1 MASLFIGKVL
11 DNYRIIESLGIGG
24 MGVVFKAIHIK
35 LEKIFAL
42 KMIAPGLVMNE
53 NFLKR
58 FQAEAKSLAKFEDP
72 NIVRIYDLRSDNDQ
86 WFIVMEYVEGIN
98 LLDKIKQDGPYSWP
112 ESLPVLKQML
122 SGVVHAHDAGIVH
135 RDIKPNNIM
144 ITQDGIVKITDFG
157 LAKDQASGSNTLTV
171 ASGGTLYYM
180 SPEHVK
186 GFSFTDKRS
195 DIYSLGMTFYEMLT
209 GSVPFKDI
217 NSDFDIREKIVRK
230 EFEKPTTINP
240 DIPLALESI
249 VMKAIAKN
257 PDDRYQSAEEMLDAV
272 SDFEEVN
279 QDAINKA
286 GQSRKKTDRKT
297 PVRERKTSPTPMLK
311 SSGDNN
317 PSFIKSSVFRISAV
331 AAVLL
336 LIVLFLVY
344 QKSSLSTA
352 GKSDLANRSDLSA
365 SGTLNSFPAYQNDDS
380 LHEGTLNGSKA
391 TAGAEGLRL
400 DEKNFINVDTAKLP
414 ALQNS
419 SGGVV
424 KSKPFAGNPA
434 SKNHGNTR
442 NKNASLSEAN
452 TASIFIQSEPV
463 GAEIWLNGKL
473 EGNTPGRIDKL
484 ASGTYQIKL
493 YKAGYQP
500 FIKPV
505 LINGES
511 NRTFNETLSPLTGS
525 LKIETEPT
533 SAMVYLDGKELQEQT
548 PLDLTNISIGPHQLE
563 IQKKGYASV
572 TQEIEVREGQTN
584 QITTRLNQLTGEL
597 NVQVRPWGSIY
608 LNDKLQK
615 SSSDIR
621 YKIQLPVDRYQL
633 KVIHPTL
640 GVWEKT
646 IEITPD
652 NTNEIIVDFNHI
664 LKIPITA
671 MDDAGN
677 PVYAEIYLDDQ
688 NTGKLTPSEI
698 GVNVGLHKISVKKE
712 GYLADNDPKEILVDK
727 GFDKP
732 QKFILKKID
741 KGVNLNQ

>member
-1 MASLFIGKVL
+1 MASPFIGKVL

-42 KMIAPGLVMNE
+42 KMIVPGLVMNE

-98 LLDKIKQDGPYSWP
+98 LLDKIKKDGPYPWP
-112 ESLPVLKQML
+112 ESLPILKQML
-122 SGVVHAHDAGIVH
+122 SGVAHAHASGIVH

-144 ITQDGIVKITDFG
+144 ITRDGTVKITDFG
-157 LAKDQASGSNTLTV
+157 LAKDQASGSNTLTI

-240 DIPLALESI
+240 DIPLELESI

-257 PDDRYQSAEEMLDAV
+257 PDDRYQTAEEMLDAV
-272 SDFEEVN
+272 LDFEEVN
-279 QDAINKA
+279 QDKIDKA
-286 GQSRKKTDRKT
+286 ALSRKKTDRKT
-297 PVRERKTSPTPMLK
+297 PVRDRKTSPTPILK
-311 SSGDNN
+311 SSVGHDN
-317 PSFIKSSVFRISAV
+317 SFLKSSVFRISAT

-336 LIVLFLVY
+336 ILVLFLVY
-344 QKSSLSTA
+344 QNTNLSNA
-352 GKSDLANRSDLSA
+352 GKTESSNRSNLSI
-365 SGTLNSFPAYQNDDS
+365 SGTPPFAAVYLDDDS
-380 LHEGTLNGSKA
+380 IGSTPVDNYPALPGNHSLKIK
-391 TAGAEGLRL
+391 
-400 DEKNFINVDTAKLP
+400 EKNFGTMDTMV
-414 ALQNS
+414 S
-419 SGGVV
+419 VT
-424 KSKPFAGNPA
+424 AGNNLDMTYKLNPDKA
-434 SKNHGNTR
+434 DSVSVLRENEPGVGAALPKVR
-442 NKNASLSEAN
+442 
-452 TASIFIQSEPV
+452 TATIFIRSEPD

-473 EGNTPGRIDKL
+473 EGNTPGRINKL
-484 ASGTYQIKL
+484 ASGSYQLKL
-493 YKAGYQP
+493 HKDGYQTLT
-500 FIKPV
+500 KAV
-505 LINGES
+505 KINGET
-511 NRTFNETLSPLTGS
+511 NLTLNESLVPLTGG
-525 LKIETEPT
+525 LKIETEPN
-533 SAMVYLDGKELQEQT
+533 SAAVYIDGKELKKQT
-548 PLDLTNISIGPHQLE
+548 PLDLTDISTGTHQLE
-563 IQKKGYASV
+563 IRKNGYASV
-572 TQEIEVREGQTN
+572 TKEIEVIEGQAE
-584 QITTRLNQLTGEL
+584 QITAKLNQLTGEL

-615 SSSDIR
+615 SSSDIK
-621 YKIQLPVDRYQL
+621 YKIQLPVDHYQL

-640 GVWEKT
+640 GIWEKT

-652 NTNEIIVDFNHI
+652 NTNEIVVDFNHI

-677 PVYAEIYLDDQ
+677 PVHAEIYLDDQ
-688 NTGKLTPSEI
+688 NTGKMTPSEI
-698 GVNVGLHKISVKKE
+698 EINVGLHKILVKKE
-712 GYLADNDPKEILVDK
+712 GYLADNDQKEILVDK

-741 KGVNLNQ
+741 KGANLNQ